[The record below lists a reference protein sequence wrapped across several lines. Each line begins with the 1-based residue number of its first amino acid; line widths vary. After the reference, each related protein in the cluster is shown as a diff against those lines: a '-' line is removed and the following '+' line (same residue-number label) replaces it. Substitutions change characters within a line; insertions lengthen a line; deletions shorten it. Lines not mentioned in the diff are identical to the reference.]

1 MGKMGT
7 VLSLLAAPFSEDSP
21 APASSFPKAHAS
33 ALTRQEELQAS
44 STNQPRVKEK
54 KESD

>member
-1 MGKMGT
+1 MGT